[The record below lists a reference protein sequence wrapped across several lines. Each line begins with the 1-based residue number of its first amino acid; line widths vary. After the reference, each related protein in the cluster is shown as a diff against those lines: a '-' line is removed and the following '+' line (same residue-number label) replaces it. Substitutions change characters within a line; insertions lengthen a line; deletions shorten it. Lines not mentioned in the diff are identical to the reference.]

1 MLEEKHF
8 LHSQIGEWI
17 ICFTKGFSTLQRI
30 SQNRTLNSNFP
41 LVHLNCSSIC
51 KLLFLNTSNSVY
63 LRGWAR
69 QRLRVFATSI
79 LHEFT
84 AHMAKIKD
92 QETRTEWHGFC
103 LWHCLPTY
111 WSTYWQCDYFYEV
124 TAPLWA
130 SVFFPV
136 KGIGVSPTSKVC
148 GGD

>member
-1 MLEEKHF
+1 MVPWLLPLSTSLQAISPQLLSMNLKKKKKKILWHFLVLKIYLMLEEKHF

-92 QETRTEWHGFC
+92 QETRTE
-103 LWHCLPTY
+103 
-111 WSTYWQCDYFYEV
+111 
-124 TAPLWA
+124 
-130 SVFFPV
+130 
-136 KGIGVSPTSKVC
+136 
-148 GGD
+148 

>member
-30 SQNRTLNSNFP
+30 SQNRTLNSNLP

-51 KLLFLNTSNSVY
+51 KLQFLKTSNSVY

-69 QRLRVFATSI
+69 QQSKSLCNINITWVYSTCGKNKRPGDWNRMTWV
-79 LHEFT
+79 
-84 AHMAKIKD
+84 
-92 QETRTEWHGFC
+92 
-103 LWHCLPTY
+103 LPLALSLIY
-111 WSTYWQCDYFYEV
+111 RQGDCFYEV

-130 SVFFPV
+130 SVFSPV
-136 KGIGVSPTSKVC
+136 KGIEGVSPTSKVC
-148 GGD
+148 CED